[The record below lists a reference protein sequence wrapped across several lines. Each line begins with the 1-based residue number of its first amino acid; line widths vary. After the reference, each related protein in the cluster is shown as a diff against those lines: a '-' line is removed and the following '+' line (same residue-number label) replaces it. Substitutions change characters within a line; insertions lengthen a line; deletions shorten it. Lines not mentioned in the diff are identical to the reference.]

1 MAENSSPSTAA
12 DSCPIAPQVWPIVRP
27 ARADDLPAI
36 RSLLRR
42 SRGRSRTARWEDS
55 VVADFR
61 GQIVGTARV
70 QTERDGTKVGI
81 GLAVARSWRRRGLG
95 SEIVRFL
102 QRSHT
107 GPGFL
112 LCWSSLQ
119 GFYAGL
125 GFRRVRAPDLPRGLS
140 RRFRIYA
147 AVSLLWLPQTL
158 RGRRLIAMAWGG
170 DPAAGSEEVGSG

>member
-1 MAENSSPSTAA
+1 MAESCPPPTAA
-12 DSCPIAPQVWPIVRP
+12 DSCPVAAQVWPIVRP
-27 ARADDLPAI
+27 ARPDDLPAI

-55 VVADFR
+55 VVAEFR

-125 GFRRVRAPDLPRGLS
+125 GFRRVRARDLPRGLA
-140 RRFRIYA
+140 RRFRVYTTL
-147 AVSLLWLPQTL
+147 SLLWLPQTL
-158 RGRRLIAMAWGG
+158 RGRRLIVMKWDG
-170 DPAAGSEEVGSG
+170 DPAGKAQVGST